1 MRLLVFVGLAI
12 SGCAPR
18 AMAMGDAALADH
30 VEDERASA
38 ALDAREDHREDAARE
53 AEAAVSLG
61 DSATDATDVM
71 DVMDAM
77 DAGHAGDASSALRV
91 LFVGNS
97 YTYVN
102 DLPAM
107 LTTIAARSRPSIAIT
122 ASSVTV
128 GGATLQL
135 HWDSSGAR
143 ARLEERTWD
152 AVVLQ
157 GQSLE
162 PLWQPT
168 VFAAY
173 ADRFGALAT
182 TVGARPLWFATWARR
197 ADSDV
202 YAERWSGG
210 AFDAMTTELE
220 RGYATAQMRNGGALV
235 RVGEAWRRALAA
247 RPSLVLH
254 DADGSH
260 PTVAGTYLTACVF
273 YEVMAGGELTTDRE
287 FAAGLSEDDAAAL
300 RSVAVDV
307 GRGR

>member
-1 MRLLVFVGLAI
+1 MKRLLFACGWLLA
-12 SGCAPR
+12 CAPR
-18 AMAMGDAALADH
+18 AVVAEDSSARQDRDEDDATSDTSDGSDANSS
-30 VEDERASA
+30 EASA
-38 ALDAREDHREDAARE
+38 QEASTRDGSLDASDGAAP
-53 AEAAVSLG
+53 
-61 DSATDATDVM
+61 SASM
-71 DVMDAM
+71 
-77 DAGHAGDASSALRV
+77 RV

-107 LTTIAARSRPSIAIT
+107 LTTIAARSRPSIAIMAT
-122 ASSVTV
+122 SATV

-135 HWDSSGAR
+135 HWDSTGAR
-143 ARLEERTWD
+143 GRLEERGWD

-157 GQSLE
+157 GQSVE
-162 PLWQPT
+162 PLWQPA
-168 VFAAY
+168 VFGAY

-182 TVGARPLWFATWARR
+182 SVGARPLWFATWARR

-202 YAERWSGG
+202 YAEPWSGG
-210 AFDAMTTELE
+210 TADAMTSALE
-220 RGYATAQMRNGGALV
+220 RGYSTAQMRNGGALV

-247 RPSLVLH
+247 RPSLALH

-273 YEVMAGGELTTDRE
+273 YEVMARGELTTDRD

-300 RSVAVDV
+300 RSVAADV
-307 GRGR
+307 GLGR